1 MCVSVYSCIRM
12 CVCVCVCV
20 CVFIHTCIHTY
31 IHMYIQSNMSQLQK
45 EWNPAICNDV
55 DGPKMCY
62 AEWNMSIRERQIYDF
77 THVELKKQNRWKHG
91 KGAGKEKSGN
101 KLHVSLNDREKKSE
115 GSWREMG
122 QLGARWGTCIKK
134 STCCD
139 EHWVLYVR
147 DESLNSTHES
157 ENALYVN

>member
-1 MCVSVYSCIRM
+1 MISLMCNLRNKTDENMGRGQEKRRVVTNYM
-12 CVCVCVCV
+12 CLLM
-20 CVFIHTCIHTY
+20 I
-31 IHMYIQSNMSQLQK
+31 
-45 EWNPAICNDV
+45 
-55 DGPKMCY
+55 
-62 AEWNMSIRERQIYDF
+62 
-77 THVELKKQNRWKHG
+77 
-91 KGAGKEKSGN
+91 EK
-101 KLHVSLNDREKKSE
+101 KKSE